1 METRRRDFVAE
12 SLEDLHH
19 AISELAKALGDQPRQ
34 RRAEKAVVN
43 ELYRLQGYRREPG
56 GSATSYYSR
65 ANSTASG
72 FNRGNNFYL
81 SDVADR
87 PVLDTVRIARDF
99 LITDTVL
106 GPRL

>member
-12 SLEDLHH
+12 SLEDLDH

-56 GSATSYYSR
+56 GSATSYYS
-65 ANSTASG
+65 
-72 FNRGNNFYL
+72 
-81 SDVADR
+81 
-87 PVLDTVRIARDF
+87 VRI
-99 LITDTVL
+99 
-106 GPRL
+106 PRLQGLTEGTISI